1 MYLVRNSHID
11 LQNDELF
18 DALAEELTSEEV
30 QIDVSAVSNEW
41 EHVILF
47 SRDVLFDN
55 TQNNFKKVNLI
66 LRTLDILPGCVHS
79 YYGQCIINLETF
91 KTFTIEPLPGS
102 EDNAKSLFCGIGF
115 KFAGR
120 PSYSTLLHFSR
131 MLYFLLDKDFVFNVD
146 SNLEPSFYPVIND
159 RYLDACIK
167 MMGTTKH
174 KFNKLARRE
183 FHLRVE
189 NCDYYKS
196 VVAAFVESRQ
206 KGMRISNYESL
217 LLPCLTGTFNGLTL
231 KRVIK
236 SSDTS
241 ELWCKKIVYSELYIE
256 MQYLESLFGSHK
268 FKGVVEDL
276 IDIENKTLLNRKIVN
291 SHVFNGPRTIVFI
304 LQLEHK
310 YEIFEWLWLE
320 MTLFNGFPYVEGAL
334 NLMFGKENVVEI
346 NKKIKKEIFD
356 EYERRIGRADF

>member
-1 MYLVRNSHID
+1 MSEID

-30 QIDVSAVSNEW
+30 QVDVSTVSNEW

-55 TQNNFKKVNLI
+55 TQNNFKKINLI

-79 YYGQCIINLETF
+79 YYGKCKFSSEWPP
-91 KTFTIEPLPGS
+91 KKYTIEPL
-102 EDNAKSLFCGIGF
+102 EETNNSLLCGIGF
-115 KFAGR
+115 TFAGR
-120 PSYSTLLHFSR
+120 SSYSTLLYFSR
-131 MLYFLLDKDFVFNVD
+131 MLYFMIDNDFVFNID

-159 RYLDACIK
+159 KYLDACIK

-217 LLPCLTGTFNGLTL
+217 LLPGLTGMFNGLSL

-241 ELWCKKIVYSELYIE
+241 ELWCKKIIYSELYIE

-291 SHVFNGPRTIVFI
+291 SYVFNGPRTIVFI
-304 LQLEHK
+304 FQLEHK
-310 YEIFEWLWLE
+310 YETFEWIWLE

-334 NLMFGKENVVEI
+334 NLMFWKENVIEI

-356 EYERRIGRADF
+356 EYESIRI